1 MQIIDQSKYKDFHK
15 DKFKNLILSKTTNV
29 YHEIIFFK
37 EKRKNQNFLVF
48 ENNRLLAA
56 VPFFFEKSLDSNELI
71 GSYYNLSIPGPIFLE
86 DLSDKKFKRLIKI
99 IIDEIEL
106 RSKKNNLKKIKI
118 NFSDTI
124 DIKIGTQKY
133 FILNEYLSNLNFS
146 NVSFMGLRVDLNND
160 IDEITKNFSKGHKSE
175 IKKQYSKKY
184 FFINYNEKKI
194 EYKEFLSFLDNSERN
209 NDDSKV
215 LYELYKENKIYIV
228 FSKFEKKEF
237 FCSLFILTGN
247 SVEYFFSKSL
257 LNHHSLIVNA
267 ITFFKKFNHIKFM
280 NLGVINSLNN
290 FDWYSEKKKN
300 IALFKKGFG
309 GEKFQY
315 TFFGK
320 LF

>member
-1 MQIIDQSKYKDFHK
+1 MQIIDQSKYKDFYK
-15 DKFKNLILSKTTNV
+15 DKFKNLILSKTTNL

-37 EKRKNQNFLVF
+37 EKKKNQNFLVF
-48 ENNRLLAA
+48 ENNKLLAA
-56 VPFFFEKSLDSNELI
+56 VPFFYEKSSDSNDLI
-71 GSYYNLSIPGPIFLE
+71 GSYYNLCIPGPIILE
-86 DLSDKKFKRLIKI
+86 DLSDKKFKKLIKL

-146 NVSFMGLRVDLNND
+146 NVSFMGSRLDLKKD
-160 IDEITKNFSKGHKSE
+160 IDGITKNFSKGHKSE
-175 IKKQYSKKY
+175 IKKQFSKKY
-184 FFINYNEKKI
+184 IFINHNKKKI
-194 EYKEFLSFLDNSERN
+194 EYKEFFSFLNNSERN
-209 NDDSKV
+209 NHDCKM

-228 FSKFEKKEF
+228 FSKIEKKEF
-237 FCSLFILTGN
+237 FCSLFIITGN
-247 SVEYFFSKSL
+247 TVEYFFSKSL
-257 LNHHSLIVNA
+257 SNQHSLIVAGIN
-267 ITFFKKFNHIKFM
+267 FFKKFNYLEFM
-280 NLGVINSLNN
+280 NLGVINSLND

-315 TFFGK
+315 TFFEK